1 MNAERYAALKQVGSI
16 YLCNRF
22 TKQALTKV
30 VHSMWFK
37 KKEKKKKGSH
47 PRNNLENVIT
57 DYKGA
62 DKDSTKNTV
71 NNLDVDRH

>member
-37 KKEKKKKGSH
+37 KKKKKGSH
-47 PRNNLENVIT
+47 PRNNLENGIT

-62 DKDSTKNTV
+62 DKESTKDTV

>member
-37 KKEKKKKGSH
+37 KKKKKGSH

>member
-37 KKEKKKKGSH
+37 KKKKKGSH
-47 PRNNLENVIT
+47 PRNNLENGIT

-62 DKDSTKNTV
+62 DKESIKDS
-71 NNLDVDRH
+71 